1 MSILLIK
8 FTGNNPKGKGSL
20 VVNRQAKV
28 KNPIIQ
34 TEFKA
39 EVSKIPNPTGSGQE
53 TGKRSKTQADR
64 VLNMNMNT

>member
-8 FTGNNPKGKGSL
+8 FNPKGKGSL

-39 EVSKIPNPTGSGQE
+39 EVSKTESN
-53 TGKRSKTQADR
+53 R
-64 VLNMNMNT
+64 VWIMTVSL